1 MLTEL
6 LLFVI
11 AAVAIGG
18 IYYAFFYIDDE
29 GKRKKMI
36 TIVVVIIISMSA
48 SLFVFNDKMNAT
60 ETGQKQLTTTLQQL
74 LGYTTRG
81 YNPYDPNTWGGTGP
95 LQDFDFD
102 GVENVYDHDK
112 DNDGVLDVNE
122 PQSMYNPLAPDMGIQ
137 KLEVL
142 FEAETVHLRV
152 TATQSNAGANAVLSV
167 YLDDNMATPIKT
179 ITNFE
184 NIDYPVDVIFKY
196 DKTKSHTI
204 ELVVTGKESRYAN
217 TLNNVLSYTIPVI
230 NPLGI
235 GKWYSDIETQIQGV
249 VRNVRFIPGTVPLFS
264 TGEDILRN
272 GIAGIPL
279 WGIAAIVIAAIFI
292 VYLVWKNRRI
302 KSGKD
307 PFKKKKPGLIRRL
320 LIKLHLIKPPEP
332 RHQEFQRGDINLEMW
347 RRKPKKRKRVKW

>member
-6 LLFVI
+6 LLAVI

-36 TIVVVIIISMSA
+36 TIVVVIIIAMSA

-60 ETGQKQLTTTLQQL
+60 ETGQKSLETTLMQL
-74 LGYTTRG
+74 LGYTTHG
-81 YNPYDPNTWGGTGP
+81 YNPYGPDTWGGTGP

-102 GVENVYDHDK
+102 GVDNVYDHDK
-112 DNDGVLDVNE
+112 DNDGVLDASE

-142 FEAETVHLRV
+142 FEAETIHLRV
-152 TATQSNAGANAVLSV
+152 TAVKSNAGARAVLSV

-179 ITNFE
+179 ISPFE
-184 NIDYPVDVIFKY
+184 NIDYPIDVIFKY
-196 DKTKSHTI
+196 DSSVSHTI

-217 TLNNVLSYTIPVI
+217 TLNNVLSYTIPAKGV
-230 NPLGI
+230 LFSVGR
-235 GKWYSDIETQIQGV
+235 WYSDIESQIEGV

-279 WGIAAIVIAAIFI
+279 WGIAIIIVAALFI
-292 VYLVWKNRRI
+292 LYLVWKNRRI

-307 PFKKKKPGLIRRL
+307 PFKKKKLSLIRRL
-320 LIKLHLIKPPEP
+320 LIKLHLIKPQDP
-332 RHQEFQRGDINLEMW
+332 RHQEFKRGDINVEMW
-347 RRKPKKRKRVKW
+347 RRKPKGRKRVK